1 MVVINISCPLSVPK
15 THTKLNLKKTKSQE
29 QVLNEIRNLQYV
41 GGTTALGQGI
51 KEATKQADPD
61 QGARPGVA
69 NKIMVVFTDGWN
81 NKGPDPE
88 QEAREAMAAGFQL
101 LSVSVIVGALAT
113 EVVRSVFKVVLLPLG
128 QQC

>member
-1 MVVINISCPLSVPK
+1 MLS
-15 THTKLNLKKTKSQE
+15 
-29 QVLNEIRNLQYV
+29 EIRNLQYV

-88 QEAREAMAAGFQL
+88 TEAKAAIAAGFQV
-101 LSVSVIVGALAT
+101 LSVSVIVSGVDASTLISSLILFPFPRT
-113 EVVRSVFKVVLLPLG
+113 TVPTPRPSIN
-128 QQC
+128 QCWTPS